1 MYQRAAELDPDDSAH
16 LLNLGNVALEL
27 GDIKGAMDK
36 FNGAIAKREGYTPA
50 YERLGALY
58 ERERRW
64 DKALAAYRKASAL
77 APKSPLY
84 RYKAGAI
91 HKQLDQYEESAK
103 QLEAAVELQSEDGA
117 ALSFDRG
124 GAYAQLGEVYEVQER
139 YDEALQA
146 YEQAALVAPEDVEH
160 HARIGRLCRKL
171 GHMDKA
177 LVHVRKMVELEP
189 ENPAAYYELGKAYEA
204 REEFDEALSAFL
216 EACRRDPEVADY
228 HYSAGVIY
236 KHLRRYPDAAA
247 KLRKAIKL
255 QPNHADAYK
264 QWAAVSAMSF
274 IWRERK
280 EV

>member
-1 MYQRAAELDPDDSAH
+1 
-16 LLNLGNVALEL
+16 
-27 GDIKGAMDK
+27 
-36 FNGAIAKREGYTPA
+36 
-50 YERLGALY
+50 
-58 ERERRW
+58 
-64 DKALAAYRKASAL
+64 
-77 APKSPLY
+77 
-84 RYKAGAI
+84 
-91 HKQLDQYEESAK
+91 
-103 QLEAAVELQSEDGA
+103 
-117 ALSFDRG
+117 
-124 GAYAQLGEVYEVQER
+124 
-139 YDEALQA
+139 
-146 YEQAALVAPEDVEH
+146 
-160 HARIGRLCRKL
+160 
-171 GHMDKA
+171 MDKA